1 MHLIF
6 YSSESWQSWGLG
18 AKPLIPEGM
27 PVLIDADR
35 RPRSRR
41 LMGRITDE
49 ERARNEQAIR
59 AAMDRVLSGQLRPGR
74 RCDLKTL
81 AQEAGVPRT
90 GFYPRKTPD
99 GSVRPGPYQHL
110 AREFQRRVDAQQ
122 RAGTIA
128 DPRAAQIERLKRVIE
143 SLKMR
148 LAAQEATIAELTEFK
163 TLAIGRIAAQ
173 QAEIEHLRSQT
184 SNEPRMLHLVT
195 PHGPSPS

>member
-1 MHLIF
+1 M
-6 YSSESWQSWGLG
+6 
-18 AKPLIPEGM
+18 
-27 PVLIDADR
+27 
-35 RPRSRR
+35 
-41 LMGRITDE
+41 
-49 ERARNEQAIR
+49 
-59 AAMDRVLSGQLRPGR
+59 
-74 RCDLKTL
+74 
-81 AQEAGVPRT
+81 
-90 GFYPRKTPD
+90 YPRKTPD

-163 TLAIGRIAAQ
+163 TLAIDRIAAQ
-173 QAEIEHLRSQT
+173 QAEIERLRSQT
-184 SNEPRMLHLVT
+184 SNGPGMLHLVT